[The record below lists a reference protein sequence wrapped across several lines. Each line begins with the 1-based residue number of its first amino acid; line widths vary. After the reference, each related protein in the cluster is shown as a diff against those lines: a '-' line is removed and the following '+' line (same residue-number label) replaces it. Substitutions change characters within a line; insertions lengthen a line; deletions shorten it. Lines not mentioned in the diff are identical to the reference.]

1 MSVRRVLGLVVI
13 VLLGAAPLGAAAQD
27 PERVTAIARGAEIAV
42 QTIREG
48 CTLDLSAQ
56 SVLSPGGGSTTQLR
70 YRRQGGCRSIA
81 WEREAPAVAQLL
93 DALMPRIAGKP
104 RPSALHWGRIE
115 QPALQAR
122 FAVASLAADVVRL
135 DESPELY
142 RRTVDAINASEV
154 FAELRRA
161 FAAHGLSLS
170 ARGIEKLE
178 RARPTEL
185 GRWGVDRNALGQ
197 RLTQDMRIP
206 VAAQLWFALAPST
219 P

>member
-1 MSVRRVLGLVVI
+1 MSVRRALGLV
-13 VLLGAAPLGAAAQD
+13 VLLGAAPLHATAQD
-27 PERVTAIARGAEIAV
+27 LERVIAIARGAEVAV
-42 QTIREG
+42 QTIRAG

-56 SVLSPGGGSTTQLR
+56 SALAPGGGATTQLR
-70 YRRQGGCRSIA
+70 YRRQGGCRTIA
-81 WEREAPAVAQLL
+81 WEREAPAFAELL
-93 DALMPRIAGKP
+93 DALLPRIAGKP

-122 FAVASLAADVVRL
+122 LAVASLDLARL
-135 DESPELY
+135 DEGPELH
-142 RRTVDAINASEV
+142 RRVVDVVNGAEL
-154 FAELRRA
+154 FTELRRA
-161 FAAHGLSLS
+161 FATHGLSLT

-185 GRWGVDRNALGQ
+185 SRWNIDRNALGQ

-206 VAAQLWFALAPST
+206 VAAQLWFAIAPLS

>member
-1 MSVRRVLGLVVI
+1 MSARRVLGLLLAAL
-13 VLLGAAPLGAAAQD
+13 VLAVPLGVRAQD

-56 SVLSPGGGSTTQLR
+56 SALSPGGGTTTQLR
-70 YRRQGGCRSIA
+70 YRRQGGCRNIP
-81 WEREAPAVAQLL
+81 WEREASAFAQLL
-93 DALMPRIAGKP
+93 EALMPRISGKP
-104 RPSALHWGRIE
+104 RPSALYWGRIE

-122 FAVASLAADVVRL
+122 FAAASLDLARL
-135 DESPELY
+135 DDGPELH
-142 RRTVDAINASEV
+142 RRAVDAINSAEV
-154 FAELRRA
+154 FTELRRA
-161 FAAHGLSLS
+161 FATHGLSLT

-185 GRWGVDRNALGQ
+185 SRWNIDRNALGQ

-206 VAAQLWFALAPST
+206 VAAQLWFAVAPLT